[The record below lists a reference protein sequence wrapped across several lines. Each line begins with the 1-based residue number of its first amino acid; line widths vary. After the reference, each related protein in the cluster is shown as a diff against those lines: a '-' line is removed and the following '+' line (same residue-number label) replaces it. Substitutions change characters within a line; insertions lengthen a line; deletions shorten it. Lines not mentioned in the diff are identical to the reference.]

1 MAQDRRFS
9 HITVNAADD
18 DDVVIQA
25 GAYGRHQ
32 GEDFLEEAVCAE
44 PEPQVAPVAVP
55 EPKHAAQQ
63 APAGNHAAKSHA
75 AHARKPETFASDS
88 RPQPAH
94 RAEQTLE
101 DLDAGPMSGMQ
112 KAVLVGVGIVIIAA
126 IVYFALFRRCSAD
139 FTRKA

>member
-32 GEDFLEEAVCAE
+32 GEDVLEEVIYAE

-55 EPKHAAQQ
+55 ESQHAAQQ
-63 APAGNHAAKSHA
+63 ASAGNHIAKPHA
-75 AHARKPETFASDS
+75 AHARKPETAVSDS
-88 RPQPAH
+88 RPQPVH

-112 KAVLVGVGIVIIAA
+112 KAVLVGVGVVIIAA
-126 IVYFALFRRCSAD
+126 IVYFALFMR
-139 FTRKA
+139 

>member
-1 MAQDRRFS
+1 MAQDQRFS

-32 GEDFLEEAVCAE
+32 GEDVLEDPVYAE

-55 EPKHAAQQ
+55 EPQHAAQQ
-63 APAGNHAAKSHA
+63 VPAGNHAAKPHA
-75 AHARKPETFASDS
+75 AHARKPETVASDS

-101 DLDAGPMSGMQ
+101 DLEAGPMSGMQ
-112 KAVLVGVGIVIIAA
+112 KAVLVGVGVVIIAA
-126 IVYFALFRRCSAD
+126 IVYFALFMR
-139 FTRKA
+139 

>member
-32 GEDFLEEAVCAE
+32 GEDVLEEAVYAE
-44 PEPQVAPVAVP
+44 PEPQVAPVEA
-55 EPKHAAQQ
+55 PKPQHAAQQ
-63 APAGNHAAKSHA
+63 VPAGNHA
-75 AHARKPETFASDS
+75 AHARKPETAVSDS

-101 DLDAGPMSGMQ
+101 DLEAGPMSGMQ
-112 KAVLVGVGIVIIAA
+112 KAVLVGVGVIIVAA
-126 IVYFALFRRCSAD
+126 IVYFALF
-139 FTRKA
+139 TR

>member
-88 RPQPAH
+88 CPQPAR

-112 KAVLVGVGIVIIAA
+112 KAVLVGVGVIIVAA
-126 IVYFALFRRCSAD
+126 IVYFALFMR
-139 FTRKA
+139 

>member
-32 GEDFLEEAVCAE
+32 GEDVLEGAVYTE

-55 EPKHAAQQ
+55 EPQHAAQQ
-63 APAGNHAAKSHA
+63 APSGNHA
-75 AHARKPETFASDS
+75 AHARKPETAVSDS
-88 RPQPAH
+88 RPQPVH

-112 KAVLVGVGIVIIAA
+112 KAVLVGVGVVIIAA
-126 IVYFALFRRCSAD
+126 IVYFALFMR
-139 FTRKA
+139 

>member
-1 MAQDRRFS
+1 MAQDQRFS

-32 GEDFLEEAVCAE
+32 GEDVLEDPVYAQ

-55 EPKHAAQQ
+55 EPQHAAQQ
-63 APAGNHAAKSHA
+63 VPAGNHAAKPHA
-75 AHARKPETFASDS
+75 AHARKPETVASDS
-88 RPQPAH
+88 RPQPVH

-112 KAVLVGVGIVIIAA
+112 KAVLVGVGVVIIAA
-126 IVYFALFRRCSAD
+126 IVYFALFMR
-139 FTRKA
+139 

>member
-9 HITVNAADD
+9 HITVSAADD

-32 GEDFLEEAVCAE
+32 GEDVLEEAVYAE

-55 EPKHAAQQ
+55 EPQHAAQQ
-63 APAGNHAAKSHA
+63 VPAGNHAAKPHA
-75 AHARKPETFASDS
+75 AHARKPETAVSDS
-88 RPQPAH
+88 RTQPVH

-112 KAVLVGVGIVIIAA
+112 KAVLVGVGVVIIAA
-126 IVYFALFRRCSAD
+126 IVYFALFMR
-139 FTRKA
+139 

>member
-25 GAYGRHQ
+25 GAYSRHQ
-32 GEDFLEEAVCAE
+32 GEDVLEEAVYAE
-44 PEPQVAPVAVP
+44 PEPQVAPVVVP
-55 EPKHAAQQ
+55 EPQHAAQQ
-63 APAGNHAAKSHA
+63 VPAGNHAAKPHA
-75 AHARKPETFASDS
+75 AHARKPETAVSDS
-88 RPQPAH
+88 RTQPVH

-112 KAVLVGVGIVIIAA
+112 KAVLVGVGVVIIAA
-126 IVYFALFRRCSAD
+126 IVYFALFMR
-139 FTRKA
+139 

>member
-94 RAEQTLE
+94 RAEQTLK

-126 IVYFALFRRCSAD
+126 IVYFALFMR
-139 FTRKA
+139 

>member
-18 DDVVIQA
+18 DNVVIQA

-32 GEDFLEEAVCAE
+32 DEDVLEGAVYTE

-55 EPKHAAQQ
+55 EPQHAAQQ
-63 APAGNHAAKSHA
+63 APAGNHVAKPHA
-75 AHARKPETFASDS
+75 AHARKPETAVSDS
-88 RPQPAH
+88 RPQPVH

-112 KAVLVGVGIVIIAA
+112 KAVLVGVGVVIIAA
-126 IVYFALFRRCSAD
+126 IVYFALFMR
-139 FTRKA
+139 

>member
-25 GAYGRHQ
+25 GAYSRHQ
-32 GEDFLEEAVCAE
+32 GEDVLEEAVYAE

-55 EPKHAAQQ
+55 
-63 APAGNHAAKSHA
+63 
-75 AHARKPETFASDS
+75 AHARKPETAVSDS
-88 RPQPAH
+88 RTQPVH

-112 KAVLVGVGIVIIAA
+112 KAVLVGVGVVIIAA
-126 IVYFALFRRCSAD
+126 IVYFALFMR
-139 FTRKA
+139 

>member
-18 DDVVIQA
+18 DDMVIQA

-32 GEDFLEEAVCAE
+32 GEDVLEEAVYAE

-55 EPKHAAQQ
+55 EPQHAAQQ
-63 APAGNHAAKSHA
+63 VPAGNHAAKPHA
-75 AHARKPETFASDS
+75 AHARKPETAVSDS
-88 RPQPAH
+88 RTQPVH

-112 KAVLVGVGIVIIAA
+112 KAVLVGVGVVIIAA
-126 IVYFALFRRCSAD
+126 IVYFALFMR
-139 FTRKA
+139 

>member
-25 GAYGRHQ
+25 GAYSRHQ

-126 IVYFALFRRCSAD
+126 IVYFALFMR
-139 FTRKA
+139 

>member
-25 GAYGRHQ
+25 GTYGRHQ
-32 GEDFLEEAVCAE
+32 GEDVLEGAVYAE
-44 PEPQVAPVAVP
+44 SEPQVAPVAVP
-55 EPKHAAQQ
+55 EPQHAAQQ
-63 APAGNHAAKSHA
+63 APSGNHA
-75 AHARKPETFASDS
+75 AHARKPETAVSDS
-88 RPQPAH
+88 RPQPVH

-112 KAVLVGVGIVIIAA
+112 KAVLVGVGVVIIAA
-126 IVYFALFRRCSAD
+126 IVYFALFMR
-139 FTRKA
+139 

>member
-32 GEDFLEEAVCAE
+32 GEDVLEEAVYAE
-44 PEPQVAPVAVP
+44 PEPQVAPVEA
-55 EPKHAAQQ
+55 PKPQHAAQQ
-63 APAGNHAAKSHA
+63 VPAGNHA
-75 AHARKPETFASDS
+75 AHARKPETAVSDS

-101 DLDAGPMSGMQ
+101 DLEAGPMSGMQ
-112 KAVLVGVGIVIIAA
+112 KAVLVGVGVIIVAA
-126 IVYFALFRRCSAD
+126 IVYFALFMR
-139 FTRKA
+139 

>member
-32 GEDFLEEAVCAE
+32 GEDVLEEAVYAE

-55 EPKHAAQQ
+55 EPQHAAQQ
-63 APAGNHAAKSHA
+63 APAGNHAAKPHA
-75 AHARKPETFASDS
+75 AHARKSETAVSDS
-88 RPQPAH
+88 RTQPVH

-112 KAVLVGVGIVIIAA
+112 KAVLVGVGVVIIAA
-126 IVYFALFRRCSAD
+126 IVYFALFMR
-139 FTRKA
+139 

>member
-1 MAQDRRFS
+1 MAQDQRFS

-32 GEDFLEEAVCAE
+32 GEDVLEDPVYAQ

-55 EPKHAAQQ
+55 EPQHAAQQ
-63 APAGNHAAKSHA
+63 VPAGNHAAKPHA
-75 AHARKPETFASDS
+75 AHARKPETVASDS

-112 KAVLVGVGIVIIAA
+112 KAVLVGVGVVIIAA
-126 IVYFALFRRCSAD
+126 IVYFALFMR
-139 FTRKA
+139 

>member
-32 GEDFLEEAVCAE
+32 GEDFLEDAVCAE

-126 IVYFALFRRCSAD
+126 IVYFALFMR
-139 FTRKA
+139 

>member
-63 APAGNHAAKSHA
+63 APAGNHAATSDA
-75 AHARKPETFASDS
+75 AHARKPESFASDS

-126 IVYFALFRRCSAD
+126 IVYFALFMR
-139 FTRKA
+139 

>member
-1 MAQDRRFS
+1 MAQDQRFS

-32 GEDFLEEAVCAE
+32 GEDVLEEPVYVE
-44 PEPQVAPVAVP
+44 PKPQVASVEAPCP
-55 EPKHAAQQ
+55 QHAAQQ
-63 APAGNHAAKSHA
+63 APAQDHAHAAKPYA
-75 AHARKPETFASDS
+75 AHARKAQAADADS

-94 RAEQTLE
+94 RADQTLD

-112 KAVLVGVGIVIIAA
+112 KAVLVGVGVIIVAA
-126 IVYFALFRRCSAD
+126 IAYFALFMR
-139 FTRKA
+139 

>member
-32 GEDFLEEAVCAE
+32 GEDVLEEAVYAE

-55 EPKHAAQQ
+55 EPQHAAQQ
-63 APAGNHAAKSHA
+63 VPAGNHAAKPHA
-75 AHARKPETFASDS
+75 AHARKPETAVSDS
-88 RPQPAH
+88 RTQPVH

-112 KAVLVGVGIVIIAA
+112 KAVLVGVGVVIIAA
-126 IVYFALFRRCSAD
+126 IVYLALFMR
-139 FTRKA
+139 

>member
-32 GEDFLEEAVCAE
+32 GEDVLEEAVYAE

-55 EPKHAAQQ
+55 EPQHAAQQ
-63 APAGNHAAKSHA
+63 VPAGNHAAKPHA
-75 AHARKPETFASDS
+75 EHARKPETAVSDS
-88 RPQPAH
+88 RTQPVH

-112 KAVLVGVGIVIIAA
+112 KAVLVGVGVVIIAA
-126 IVYFALFRRCSAD
+126 IVYFALFMR
-139 FTRKA
+139 

>member
-32 GEDFLEEAVCAE
+32 GEDVLEEVIYAE

-55 EPKHAAQQ
+55 EPQHAAQQ
-63 APAGNHAAKSHA
+63 APAGNHAA
-75 AHARKPETFASDS
+75 HARKPETAVSDS
-88 RPQPAH
+88 RPQPVH

-112 KAVLVGVGIVIIAA
+112 KAVLVGVGVVIIAA
-126 IVYFALFRRCSAD
+126 IVYFALFMR
-139 FTRKA
+139 

>member
-75 AHARKPETFASDS
+75 AHARKPQTFASDS

-126 IVYFALFRRCSAD
+126 IVYFALFMR
-139 FTRKA
+139 

>member
-32 GEDFLEEAVCAE
+32 GEDVLEEVIYAE

-55 EPKHAAQQ
+55 ESQHAAQQ
-63 APAGNHAAKSHA
+63 APAGNHAAKPHA
-75 AHARKPETFASDS
+75 AHARKPETAVSDS
-88 RPQPAH
+88 RTQPVH

-112 KAVLVGVGIVIIAA
+112 KAVLVGVGVVIIAA
-126 IVYFALFRRCSAD
+126 IVYFALFMR
-139 FTRKA
+139 

>member
-32 GEDFLEEAVCAE
+32 GEDVLEGAVYTE
-44 PEPQVAPVAVP
+44 PEPQVAKP
-55 EPKHAAQQ
+55 
-63 APAGNHAAKSHA
+63 HA
-75 AHARKPETFASDS
+75 AHARKPETAVSDS
-88 RPQPAH
+88 RPQPVH

-112 KAVLVGVGIVIIAA
+112 KAVLVGVGVVIIAA
-126 IVYFALFRRCSAD
+126 IVYFALFMR
-139 FTRKA
+139 

>member
-32 GEDFLEEAVCAE
+32 GEDVLEEAVYAE

-55 EPKHAAQQ
+55 EPQHAAQQ
-63 APAGNHAAKSHA
+63 APAGNHAA
-75 AHARKPETFASDS
+75 HARKPETAVSDS
-88 RPQPAH
+88 RPQPVH

-112 KAVLVGVGIVIIAA
+112 KAVLVGVGVVIIAA
-126 IVYFALFRRCSAD
+126 IVYFALFMR
-139 FTRKA
+139 

>member
-32 GEDFLEEAVCAE
+32 GEDFLEEAVYAE

-63 APAGNHAAKSHA
+63 APAGNHAAKPHA

-112 KAVLVGVGIVIIAA
+112 KAVLVGVGVVIIAA
-126 IVYFALFRRCSAD
+126 IVYFALFMR
-139 FTRKA
+139 

>member
-1 MAQDRRFS
+1 MTQDRRFS

-32 GEDFLEEAVCAE
+32 GEDFLEEAGCAE

-126 IVYFALFRRCSAD
+126 IVYFALFMR
-139 FTRKA
+139 

>member
-32 GEDFLEEAVCAE
+32 GEDVLEEAVYAE

-55 EPKHAAQQ
+55 EPQHAAQQ
-63 APAGNHAAKSHA
+63 VPAGNHAAKPHA
-75 AHARKPETFASDS
+75 AHARKPDTAVSDS
-88 RPQPAH
+88 RTQPVH

-112 KAVLVGVGIVIIAA
+112 KAVLVGVGVVIIAA
-126 IVYFALFRRCSAD
+126 IVYFALFMR
-139 FTRKA
+139 

>member
-32 GEDFLEEAVCAE
+32 GEDVLEEAVYAE

-55 EPKHAAQQ
+55 EPQHAAQQ
-63 APAGNHAAKSHA
+63 ASAGNHVAKPHA
-75 AHARKPETFASDS
+75 AHARKPETAVSDS
-88 RPQPAH
+88 RPQPVH

-112 KAVLVGVGIVIIAA
+112 KAVLVGVGVVIIAA
-126 IVYFALFRRCSAD
+126 IVYFALFMR
-139 FTRKA
+139 

>member
-32 GEDFLEEAVCAE
+32 GEDVLEEAVYAE
-44 PEPQVAPVAVP
+44 PEPQVAPVEA
-55 EPKHAAQQ
+55 PKPQHAAQQ
-63 APAGNHAAKSHA
+63 VPAGNHA
-75 AHARKPETFASDS
+75 AHARKPETAVSDS
-88 RPQPAH
+88 RPQPVH

-112 KAVLVGVGIVIIAA
+112 KAVLVGVGVVIIAA
-126 IVYFALFRRCSAD
+126 IVYFALFMR
-139 FTRKA
+139 

>member
-1 MAQDRRFS
+1 MAQDQRFS

-32 GEDFLEEAVCAE
+32 GEDVLEEPVYAQ

-55 EPKHAAQQ
+55 EPQHAAQQ
-63 APAGNHAAKSHA
+63 VPAGNHAAKPHA
-75 AHARKPETFASDS
+75 AHARKPETVASDS

-112 KAVLVGVGIVIIAA
+112 KAVLVGVGVVIIAA
-126 IVYFALFRRCSAD
+126 IVYFALFMR
-139 FTRKA
+139 

>member
-9 HITVNAADD
+9 YITVNAADD

-32 GEDFLEEAVCAE
+32 GEDVLEEAVYAE

-55 EPKHAAQQ
+55 EPQHAAQQ
-63 APAGNHAAKSHA
+63 VPAGNHAAKPHA
-75 AHARKPETFASDS
+75 AHARKPETAVSDS
-88 RPQPAH
+88 RTQPVH

-112 KAVLVGVGIVIIAA
+112 KAVLVGVGVVIIAA
-126 IVYFALFRRCSAD
+126 IVYFALFMR
-139 FTRKA
+139 

>member
-1 MAQDRRFS
+1 MAQDRRFA

-32 GEDFLEEAVCAE
+32 GEDVLEEAVYAE

-55 EPKHAAQQ
+55 EPQHAAQQ
-63 APAGNHAAKSHA
+63 VPAGNHAAKPHA
-75 AHARKPETFASDS
+75 AHARKPETAVSDS
-88 RPQPAH
+88 RTQPVH

-112 KAVLVGVGIVIIAA
+112 KAVLVGVGVVIIAA
-126 IVYFALFRRCSAD
+126 IVYFALFMR
-139 FTRKA
+139 

>member
-32 GEDFLEEAVCAE
+32 GEDVLEEAVYAE

-55 EPKHAAQQ
+55 EPQHAAQQ
-63 APAGNHAAKSHA
+63 VPAGNHAAKPHA
-75 AHARKPETFASDS
+75 AHARKPETAVSDS
-88 RPQPAH
+88 RTQPVH

-112 KAVLVGVGIVIIAA
+112 KAVLVGVGVIIVAA
-126 IVYFALFRRCSAD
+126 IVYFALFMR
-139 FTRKA
+139 